1 MHTILVE
8 IMHIHI
14 LDEIHTHSHTHSL
27 RKLSMVLGKWIHKN
41 GKSRPDKRF
50 KNILTPKKGA
60 AKNKR
65 RKK

>member
-1 MHTILVE
+1 
-8 IMHIHI
+8 
-14 LDEIHTHSHTHSL
+14 
-27 RKLSMVLGKWIHKN
+27 MVLGKWIHKN

>member
-1 MHTILVE
+1 MHTILDE
-8 IMHIHI
+8 IMHTYISSRYTHI
-14 LDEIHTHSHTHSL
+14 HTHSL

>member
-1 MHTILVE
+1 VDLLLSLSE
-8 IMHIHI
+8 DNIM
-14 LDEIHTHSHTHSL
+14 
-27 RKLSMVLGKWIHKN
+27 GKWIHKG

-65 RKK
+65 KKK